1 MVDERTLNTHLS
13 DFVRAVKKL
22 GETVNKS
29 GIEWTDAQFVSLSDS
44 IRSVAAASKQIIV
57 IGTQCSLAV
66 KRFNSIESE

>member
-1 MVDERTLNTHLS
+1 MADESTLNNHLS
-13 DFVRAVKKL
+13 DFLKAVKKL

-44 IRSVAAASKQIIV
+44 IRSVAAASKQVLV
-57 IGTQCSLAV
+57 IGTQCSSAV